1 MPLSPEVFPRC
12 LLFVPG
18 SRPERFAKAAASG
31 ADAVVID
38 LEDGVGAEAKEA
50 ARRAVAAF
58 LPAREKGGPLWGLRI
73 NPPDQPEGRTDLA
86 MLVELGESQPDF
98 LMLPKFEAHA
108 PLRVLRRA
116 LGAHLPPL
124 IPLVESPRG
133 VLDLDR
139 ELGEL
144 SRFAPL
150 AGVMLG
156 GFDLAAAL
164 GAAFAYEPLLVARSL
179 LCLIARAHGLSPID
193 SPFLAIAEAEAL
205 REETRRSAALGF
217 EAKAAIHPAQV
228 SIVQAVFTPSA
239 EAVAEARRI
248 VAAAAAA
255 HGEAVRLEGRLIDRP
270 VVLAARRTLGRA
282 GEVPLS
288 GS

>member
-1 MPLSPEVFPRC
+1 MSLSLEVFPRC

-31 ADAVVID
+31 SDAVVLD
-38 LEDGVGAEAKEA
+38 LEDGVGAQAKET

-58 LPAREKGGPLWGLRI
+58 LPKREKGGPLWGLRL
-73 NPPDQPEGRTDLA
+73 NPPDQPEGRADLA
-86 MLVELGESQPDF
+86 MLVELESARPDF

-108 PLRVLRRA
+108 SLRVLRRA
-116 LGAHLPPL
+116 LGANLPPL

-133 VLDLDR
+133 LLDLDR

-144 SRFAPL
+144 SRFAPV

-156 GFDLAAAL
+156 GFDLAVAL

-179 LCLIARAHGLSPID
+179 LCLIARAHGLAPID
-193 SPFLAIAEAEAL
+193 SPFLGIDQPEAL
-205 REETRRSAALGF
+205 YEETRRSAALGF

-228 SIVQAVFTPSA
+228 TAIQTVFTPSA

-248 VAAAAAA
+248 LAAAAAA
-255 HGEAVRLEGRLIDRP
+255 QGEAVQLEGRLIDRP

-282 GEVPLS
+282 GEVPPVES
-288 GS
+288 